1 MKPRRH
7 RARGRAAIVVPE
19 KDKKGKFGAI
29 FLVLGLRRGW
39 GGVQGL
45 PTGVRAGDKISEA
58 CTCRSARPRA
68 AAPLQKFCAA
78 LIWHWRHDRSP
89 ARALILS
96 RTPKSGIAQYAS
108 GITLEKVDYSL
119 LIDLAA
125 EGRGP

>member
-7 RARGRAAIVVPE
+7 RARGRAAIVFPE

-68 AAPLQKFCAA
+68 AAPLQIFCAA
-78 LIWHWRHDRSP
+78 LIWRGTGATTGRL
-89 ARALILS
+89 RA
-96 RTPKSGIAQYAS
+96 P
-108 GITLEKVDYSL
+108 
-119 LIDLAA
+119 
-125 EGRGP
+125 